1 VPDAL
6 ALPHFGLVAEPEE
19 HLSIFRRRLMLWA
32 EIVRRGA
39 SVREFVEEVSRD
51 LDEETAKFSEL
62 TDLLRHS
69 YLGLKRYWSSVAEKD

>member
-1 VPDAL
+1 
-6 ALPHFGLVAEPEE
+6 
-19 HLSIFRRRLMLWA
+19 
-32 EIVRRGA
+32 
-39 SVREFVEEVSRD
+39 VSRD